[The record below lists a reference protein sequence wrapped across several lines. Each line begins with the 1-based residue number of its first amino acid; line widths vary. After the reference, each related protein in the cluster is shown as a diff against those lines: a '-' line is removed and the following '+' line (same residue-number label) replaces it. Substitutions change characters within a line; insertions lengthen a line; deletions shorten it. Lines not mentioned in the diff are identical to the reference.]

1 MLGITKSPPR
11 SVSRY
16 GLPGCLAWG
25 LRGCRGKM
33 ETCPPP
39 HPKKETS
46 PQQGW
51 GLRMQVWWAL
61 SSPRVTCPHLPGSSF
76 IGQLLCAR
84 CCTRLPGGRRGQG
97 RLRIKAVMSS
107 LCGCGTWGWQHCG
120 GAAEIRATA
129 YRALPGRLPG
139 SGQVSPLGQA
149 WWGSLPCAWEPQ
161 LQPSQA
167 DSAGW
172 LGAGAP
178 SRGFVVWMCEA
189 CGRGLWWPQPM
200 GLRSVL
206 YCLSEASP

>member
-1 MLGITKSPPR
+1 MIHPPMSQAAWDTKSPR

-25 LRGCRGKM
+25 LRGMSGQDGNV
-33 ETCPPP
+33 PSP

-97 RLRIKAVMSS
+97 RLRIQGSDEFS
-107 LCGCGTWGWQHCG
+107 LWMRNVGLAALWGCCR
-120 GAAEIRATA
+120 IRATA

-161 LQPSQA
+161 LQPS
-167 DSAGW
+167 SG
-172 LGAGAP
+172 
-178 SRGFVVWMCEA
+178 
-189 CGRGLWWPQPM
+189 
-200 GLRSVL
+200 
-206 YCLSEASP
+206 